1 MKENKNDRVVHF
13 ANGRPRRDGPE
24 SGAHQVRT
32 GGPSQVAGRTFSGRK
47 KEKEK
52 EKPQQV
58 EPVRGGEPGR
68 TPRPG
73 CVKRGVATG
82 HFVISHDVPF

>member
-47 KEKEK
+47 KKKKKKNPNRSNPSEEVN
-52 EKPQQV
+52 PV
-58 EPVRGGEPGR
+58 EPQGL
-68 TPRPG
+68 
-73 CVKRGVATG
+73 AA
-82 HFVISHDVPF
+82 